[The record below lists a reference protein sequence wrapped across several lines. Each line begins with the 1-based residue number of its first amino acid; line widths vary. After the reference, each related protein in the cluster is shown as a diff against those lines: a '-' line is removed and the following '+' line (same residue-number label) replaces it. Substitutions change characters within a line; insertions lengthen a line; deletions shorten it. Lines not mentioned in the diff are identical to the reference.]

1 MKNAICKKLVI
12 DRSVFRLLLLL
23 KGISLFGNFTF
34 PTRGEFV
41 NGLQLRSLAGVGIIA
56 MAQIFQL
63 SGCQSPIAGA
73 TSSCK
78 M

>member
-1 MKNAICKKLVI
+1 M
-12 DRSVFRLLLLL
+12 
-23 KGISLFGNFTF
+23 
-34 PTRGEFV
+34 

-56 MAQIFQL
+56 MAQISQL

-73 TSSCK
+73 SSTCK